1 MKPLND
7 ARILFFVPDG
17 DLATNGVYASQVG
30 GLARYCEKLGAQT
43 MIWDNG
49 MTRKMCFFRVSGYF
63 RKLVRRTMYSEPW
76 DGH

>member
-49 MTRKMCFFRVSGYF
+49 MTRKMWFFSS
-63 RKLVRRTMYSEPW
+63 VRLFQKISSSYNVL
-76 DGH
+76 